1 VYCISCVVQQ
11 GAGVQPGQ
19 GQVRIITASN
29 GCHLYFVMIIYLRNM
44 IYHFSKY
51 EESLLKVVALI
62 AGDDRCH
69 FFEQCVLHMDIIT
82 LPSQSVCARDDF
94 V

>member
-1 VYCISCVVQQ
+1 MVQK

-44 IYHFSKY
+44 IYHF
-51 EESLLKVVALI
+51 LK
-62 AGDDRCH
+62 
-69 FFEQCVLHMDIIT
+69 
-82 LPSQSVCARDDF
+82 
-94 V
+94 